1 MMSIAERAILDRLN
15 ADNWAVLYRCRWSKP
30 EAEQVVPQLE
40 KLLDSED
47 CQIVDEALR
56 GLFRIGTPA
65 VSAASRVASLIQSQE
80 PITRQLAVLTL
91 GQIAHKVPG
100 LCVEPL
106 ASVLSDPLCC
116 RDAMRSLA
124 FIGRN
129 ALAVIERVHQ
139 RFDDRD
145 AKIRKAALVTAT
157 AIDCTH
163 PGTIN
168 LIDKALKDPSKVVR
182 DAANKCVQKVKTG

>member
-1 MMSIAERAILDRLN
+1 MSLAEQAILDRLN

-40 KLLDSED
+40 RLLDSED
-47 CQIVDEALR
+47 RQITDEALR

-91 GQIAHKVPG
+91 GQIAHKVPS

-116 RDAMRSLA
+116 RDSMRSLA
-124 FIGRN
+124 FIGRA
-129 ALAVIERVHQ
+129 ALASIDRVQQ
-139 RFDDRD
+139 RFNDRD
-145 AKIRKAALVTAT
+145 AKIRKDALLTAA
-157 AIDCTH
+157 AIDSMH
-163 PGTIN
+163 PGTIE
-168 LIDKALKDPSKVVR
+168 LIGKASKDRSKVVR
-182 DAANKCVQKVKTG
+182 DAATKCAQKNKNR